1 MAGKRTTLRTVTL
14 MERRARKAK
23 LNEQIDIK
31 RAKEMGAKSSA
42 ERAKA
47 RYVRDKLERERDK
60 IRLRK
65 RNGSK

>member
-1 MAGKRTTLRTVTL
+1 MAGKRTTRRTMQL

-23 LNEQIDIK
+23 LQEQIDIK
-31 RAKEMGAKSSA
+31 RAKEIGAKSSA

-47 RYVRDKLERERDK
+47 RYERAKLEWERDQ